1 MLKKDGTSV
10 LGNGDVDTKEDVGK
24 DSGLDWGV
32 EQALNNNILHKKIS
46 TIDFYMQYPSMF

>member
-10 LGNGDVDTKEDVGK
+10 LAKEDVGK

-46 TIDFYMQYPSMF
+46 TIDFFMQYPSMF

>member
-24 DSGLDWGV
+24 DSGLDWGI

-46 TIDFYMQYPSMF
+46 TIDFFMQYPSMF